1 LSVHSDIFLHHGKLD
16 GELLTESLKKQY
28 ASYVLVTYEL
38 KVENLELPQLKC
50 SPPKYYQRVIAY
62 YSDFVFGY
70 LKNWSECFFFARH
83 LTIRLIID

>member
-1 LSVHSDIFLHHGKLD
+1 LSVHLDISLLHGILD

-28 ASYVLVTYEL
+28 ASYVLETYEL

-70 LKNWSECFFFARH
+70 LKNWSECSFFARH
-83 LTIRLIID
+83 